1 MRDEAGDLVPLGAL
15 LRAAQRYNLIP
26 SIDGWVTQR
35 ALQLLAP
42 YAAMLRSRGIE
53 FLLPLA
59 SQSFADAAFVGRLS
73 ELLRD
78 ARLPQGCITLLFSE
92 QAATESLVHAR
103 ALTRRMKKHGC
114 RYALDDFSMG
124 KDSVLQIQNL
134 EITRLRASVTAGA
147 AAIRSIV
154 EFGRMVSAE
163 TLVTGVDSESLSV
176 SLQRSGIDYL
186 QGTAIGGCELLEDLL
201 HDLTSD
207 ESRRQERLRLELG

>member
-1 MRDEAGDLVPLGAL
+1 
-15 LRAAQRYNLIP
+15 
-26 SIDGWVTQR
+26 
-35 ALQLLAP
+35 
-42 YAAMLRSRGIE
+42 
-53 FLLPLA
+53 
-59 SQSFADAAFVGRLS
+59 
-73 ELLRD
+73 
-78 ARLPQGCITLLFSE
+78 
-92 QAATESLVHAR
+92 
-103 ALTRRMKKHGC
+103 MKKHGC